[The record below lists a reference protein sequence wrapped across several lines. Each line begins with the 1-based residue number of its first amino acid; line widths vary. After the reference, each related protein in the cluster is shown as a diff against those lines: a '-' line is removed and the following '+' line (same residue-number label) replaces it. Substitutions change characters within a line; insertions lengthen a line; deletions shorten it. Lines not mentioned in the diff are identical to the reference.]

1 MNIFPSIIKT
11 IFKLQLLPL
20 IKNISFKPL
29 KNHLQSIFV
38 KRKNKKVYRSNNQW
52 LIKTN
57 GKSKKKKLPPQY
69 YQLYKILPIY
79 SMLSYN
85 NNYCNIY
92 GQNFTK
98 KKNSITSK
106 HIIKKILV
114 TYIQIWLI
122 TRYTI
127 CLIGLHHTDSTP
139 AKYRIQNT
147 KNKIQCMVY
156 IFVKQLLLI
165 STNRDFDYRLFE
177 CAYVASML
185 QTSLCF

>member
-1 MNIFPSIIKT
+1 MLSRLISILFNIMNIFPSIIKT

-57 GKSKKKKLPPQY
+57 GKSKKKKKLPQY

-79 SMLSYN
+79 SMLLYN

-92 GQNFTK
+92 GQNFTQK
-98 KKNSITSK
+98 
-106 HIIKKILV
+106 KKILLF
-114 TYIQIWLI
+114 QNIWLK
-122 TRYTI
+122 RYLLRT
-127 CLIGLHHTDSTP
+127 
-139 AKYRIQNT
+139 YR
-147 KNKIQCMVY
+147 
-156 IFVKQLLLI
+156 
-165 STNRDFDYRLFE
+165 SD
-177 CAYVASML
+177 
-185 QTSLCF
+185 